1 MRFAF
6 SFKYSACERN
16 EITCGDTKM
25 YCRIQQVNAVEIQK
39 ASEVLTSDEGDS
51 GNPALQRV

>member
-1 MRFAF
+1 M
-6 SFKYSACERN
+6 
-16 EITCGDTKM
+16 KM